1 VHIVIDTE
9 VKKMIIKAIIL
20 GIIEGLTEFL
30 PISST
35 GHLIIAN
42 KYLDFTGDFANSFA
56 IVIQVGAIF
65 SVLIYF
71 KDKIFPN
78 FRNKKELGEY
88 FSLWFKVAV
97 GVIPAVILGLT
108 FEDYID
114 EHFFNTTV
122 VAVALILGAL
132 LLLYSERRVKITKV
146 TSEKN
151 ITYKQAFLVGVAQCM
166 ALWPGMSRSASTII
180 GGLFLGFSRKV
191 AAEFSFFLA
200 IPTLIGAAGLKI
212 FKMGFNFTSYEW
224 LVLAVGTF
232 VSFAVAYLVIAFF
245 MNYIKKRNLSPFA
258 YYRIA
263 LGILVLLLA

>member
-1 VHIVIDTE
+1 
-9 VKKMIIKAIIL
+9 MIIKAIIL

-42 KYLDFTGDFANSFA
+42 KYLDFTGPFANAFA
-56 IVIQVGAIF
+56 VVIQVGAIF

-71 KDKIFPN
+71 KDKVFPRFN
-78 FRNKKELGEY
+78 DKRGLAEY

-97 GVIPAVILGLT
+97 GVIPAAILGLL

-114 EHFFNTTV
+114 EHFFNTKTV
-122 VAVALILGAL
+122 AIALILGAI
-132 LLLYSERRVKITKV
+132 LLLYSERRNKRVRV
-146 TSEKN
+146 RSEKY

-200 IPTLIGAAGLKI
+200 IPTLIGAALLKI
-212 FKMGFNFTSYEW
+212 FKMGFDFTSYEW
-224 LVLAVGTF
+224 LILGVGTF
-232 VSFAVAYLVIAFF
+232 VSFVVAYLVIAFF
-245 MNYIKKRNLSPFA
+245 MNYIKKRDLSPFA
-258 YYRIA
+258 YYRIL
-263 LGILVLLLA
+263 LGILLLFLA

>member
-1 VHIVIDTE
+1 
-9 VKKMIIKAIIL
+9 MIIKAIIL

-42 KYLDFTGDFANSFA
+42 KYLEFTGSFANAFA
-56 IVIQVGAIF
+56 VVIQVGAIF

-71 KDKIFPN
+71 KDKVFPK
-78 FRNKKELGEY
+78 FDDRKSMKEY
-88 FSLWFKVAV
+88 FSLWSKVAV
-97 GVIPAVILGLT
+97 GTVPAVILGLL

-114 EHFFNTTV
+114 EHFFNTTTV
-122 VAVALILGAL
+122 SIALILGAL
-132 LLLYSERRVKITKV
+132 LLLYSESRLKREKIT
-146 TSEKN
+146 SERN
-151 ITYKQAFLVGVAQCM
+151 ITYRQAFLVGVAQCM

-200 IPTLIGAAGLKI
+200 IPTLIGAAVLKI
-212 FKMGFNFTSYEW
+212 FKMGFNFSPYEW
-224 LVLAVGTF
+224 LVLGVGTF
-232 VSFAVAYLVIAFF
+232 VSFIVAYLVIAFF
-245 MNYIKKRNLSPFA
+245 MNYIKRRKLSPFA
-258 YYRIA
+258 YYRIL